1 MDNQP
6 NLKTLENSKT
16 MWIVSQN
23 RINVEE
29 QEEGTTAQTAVLL
42 VCGKNTHE
50 WLQVCED
57 TLRQSLHS

>member
-1 MDNQP
+1 
-6 NLKTLENSKT
+6 

-57 TLRQSLHS
+57 TLRQSLCS